1 MTAIVFRNVGIPI
14 PALFLAVAAEPNH
27 NSQQQQN
34 QVFIEGLPIR
44 EFHGIAETASVM
56 LEIRDNFYLN
66 GEPFKIISGAFHY
79 FRTVPEYW
87 QDRIEKLVN
96 MGCNTVETYIPW
108 NFHEPEK
115 GNFRFDGMHDIERF
129 IHLAEK
135 MGLYIIIRP
144 SPYICS
150 EWEFG
155 GLPAWLLRDRNMR
168 LRCSYEPYLNAVKEY
183 YSVLIPKLVPH
194 QCDRGGGVILVQL
207 ENEYGYYG
215 NDTAYLEFLRDTL
228 RELGVTV
235 PFVTS
240 DGPWSE
246 PKFKSGMLN
255 GALPTGNFGS
265 GAEWQFGQMR
275 KYIGE
280 NKPLM
285 CMEFWNGWFD
295 AWGEEHHTTSPEKA
309 ASELDELLK
318 RGSVN
323 FYMFEGGTNF
333 GFMSGRN
340 GGSKTGDVTS
350 YDYDAPLTEDGQITE
365 KYRLF
370 KEVIAK
376 YTDIHEIPL
385 TTEIRR
391 RAYGRISC
399 TGKTDL
405 FSVLDKISVPV
416 KSSYPLTMEDIGQDY
431 GYILYRTKIRDI
443 ETVSEIRL
451 EGAADRVQCY
461 HNGEFVYTAFAENM
475 WEKFEPQQ
483 KRTSGIIDLLCENTG
498 RENFGTG
505 LENQRK
511 GISGGVKIN
520 DHRHFGFEIYPL
532 PLDERQIAALDF
544 GIGYIEN
551 TPAFYR
557 FELDIDEPCDTF
569 LDTDGFG
576 KGCAFVNGFNIGR
589 FWEIGPQ
596 KRLYIPAP
604 LLQIGKNTIVIFETE
619 GKAADS
625 IFLAGEHR
633 LF

>member
-1 MTAIVFRNVGIPI
+1 
-14 PALFLAVAAEPNH
+14 
-27 NSQQQQN
+27 
-34 QVFIEGLPIR
+34 
-44 EFHGIAETASVM
+44 M

-295 AWGEEHHTTSPEKA
+295 AWGEEQHTTSPEKA

-431 GYILYRTKIRDI
+431 GYIFYRMKIRDI

>member
-1 MTAIVFRNVGIPI
+1 
-14 PALFLAVAAEPNH
+14 
-27 NSQQQQN
+27 
-34 QVFIEGLPIR
+34 
-44 EFHGIAETASVM
+44 M

-405 FSVLDKISVPV
+405 FSVLDKISVSV

-431 GYILYRTKIRDI
+431 GYILYRTKIRDV

-532 PLDERQIAALDF
+532 PLDERQLAAVDF

>member
-1 MTAIVFRNVGIPI
+1 
-14 PALFLAVAAEPNH
+14 
-27 NSQQQQN
+27 
-34 QVFIEGLPIR
+34 
-44 EFHGIAETASVM
+44 M

-135 MGLYIIIRP
+135 MGLYIIIRT

-295 AWGEEHHTTSPEKA
+295 AWGEEQHTTSPEKA

-431 GYILYRTKIRDI
+431 GYILYRMKIRDI

>member
-1 MTAIVFRNVGIPI
+1 
-14 PALFLAVAAEPNH
+14 
-27 NSQQQQN
+27 
-34 QVFIEGLPIR
+34 
-44 EFHGIAETASVM
+44 M

-115 GNFRFDGMHDIERF
+115 GNFRFDGMHDIEHF

-135 MGLYIIIRP
+135 LGLYIIIRP

-431 GYILYRTKIRDI
+431 GYILYRTKIRDV

-532 PLDERQIAALDF
+532 PLDERQLAALDF

>member
-1 MTAIVFRNVGIPI
+1 
-14 PALFLAVAAEPNH
+14 
-27 NSQQQQN
+27 
-34 QVFIEGLPIR
+34 
-44 EFHGIAETASVM
+44 M

-323 FYMFEGGTNF
+323 FYMFEGGTDF

-405 FSVLDKISVPV
+405 FSVLDKISVSV

-431 GYILYRTKIRDI
+431 GYILYRTKIRDV

-532 PLDERQIAALDF
+532 PLDERQLAALDF

>member
-1 MTAIVFRNVGIPI
+1 
-14 PALFLAVAAEPNH
+14 
-27 NSQQQQN
+27 
-34 QVFIEGLPIR
+34 
-44 EFHGIAETASVM
+44 M

-240 DGPWSE
+240 DGPGSE

>member
-1 MTAIVFRNVGIPI
+1 
-14 PALFLAVAAEPNH
+14 
-27 NSQQQQN
+27 
-34 QVFIEGLPIR
+34 
-44 EFHGIAETASVM
+44 M

-391 RAYGRISC
+391 SAYGRISC

-431 GYILYRTKIRDI
+431 GYILYRTKIRDV

>member
-1 MTAIVFRNVGIPI
+1 
-14 PALFLAVAAEPNH
+14 
-27 NSQQQQN
+27 
-34 QVFIEGLPIR
+34 
-44 EFHGIAETASVM
+44 M

-135 MGLYIIIRP
+135 LGLYIIIRP

-246 PKFKSGMLN
+246 PIFKSGMLN

-333 GFMSGRN
+333 GFMSVRN

>member
-1 MTAIVFRNVGIPI
+1 
-14 PALFLAVAAEPNH
+14 
-27 NSQQQQN
+27 
-34 QVFIEGLPIR
+34 
-44 EFHGIAETASVM
+44 M
-56 LEIRDNFYLN
+56 LEISDNFYLN

-87 QDRIEKLVN
+87 QDRLEKLVN

-115 GNFRFDGMHDIERF
+115 GNFRFDGMHDIEHF

-135 MGLYIIIRP
+135 LGLYIIIRP

-228 RELGVTV
+228 CELGVTV
-235 PFVTS
+235 PLVTS

-246 PKFKSGMLN
+246 PIFKSGMVN

-431 GYILYRTKIRDI
+431 GYILYRTKIRDV

-625 IFLAGEHR
+625 IFLAGEYR

>member
-1 MTAIVFRNVGIPI
+1 
-14 PALFLAVAAEPNH
+14 
-27 NSQQQQN
+27 
-34 QVFIEGLPIR
+34 
-44 EFHGIAETASVM
+44 M

-87 QDRIEKLVN
+87 QDRLEKLVN

-108 NFHEPEK
+108 NFHEPKK
-115 GNFRFDGMHDIERF
+115 GEFRFDGMHDIERF
-129 IHLAEK
+129 IQLAEK
-135 MGLYIIIRP
+135 LGLYIIIRP

-194 QCDRGGGVILVQL
+194 QCDRSGGIILMQL

-246 PKFKSGMLN
+246 PIFKSGMVD

-275 KYIGE
+275 KFIGE
-280 NKPLM
+280 DKPLM

-309 ASELDELLK
+309 AAELDELLK

-376 YTDIHEIPL
+376 YADIHEIPL

-391 RAYGRISC
+391 KAYGRISC

-416 KSSYPLTMEDIGQDY
+416 KSSYPLTMEDIGQNY
-431 GYILYRTKIRDI
+431 GYILYRMKIGDG
-443 ETVSEIRL
+443 ETVNEIRL

-461 HNGEFVYTAFAENM
+461 HNGKYVYTAFAENM

-483 KRTSGIIDLLCENTG
+483 KRTGGIIDLLCENTG

-511 GISGGVKIN
+511 GISCGVKIN
-520 DHRHFGFEIYPL
+520 DHRQFGFEFFPL
-532 PLDERQIAALDF
+532 PLDEKQIAALDF
-544 GIGYIEN
+544 GSGYIEN
-551 TPAFYR
+551 APAFYR

-569 LDTDGFG
+569 LDTGGFG

-604 LLQIGKNTIVIFETE
+604 LLHRGNNSIIIFETE
-619 GKAADS
+619 GKAAEE
-625 IFLAGEHR
+625 ILLADKGC
-633 LF
+633 LG

>member
-1 MTAIVFRNVGIPI
+1 
-14 PALFLAVAAEPNH
+14 
-27 NSQQQQN
+27 
-34 QVFIEGLPIR
+34 
-44 EFHGIAETASVM
+44 M

>member
-1 MTAIVFRNVGIPI
+1 
-14 PALFLAVAAEPNH
+14 
-27 NSQQQQN
+27 
-34 QVFIEGLPIR
+34 
-44 EFHGIAETASVM
+44 M

-135 MGLYIIIRP
+135 LGLYIIIRP

-295 AWGEEHHTTSPEKA
+295 AWGEEQHTTSPEKA

-431 GYILYRTKIRDI
+431 GYILYRMKIRDI

>member
-1 MTAIVFRNVGIPI
+1 
-14 PALFLAVAAEPNH
+14 
-27 NSQQQQN
+27 
-34 QVFIEGLPIR
+34 
-44 EFHGIAETASVM
+44 M

-405 FSVLDKISVPV
+405 FSVLDKISVSV

-431 GYILYRTKIRDI
+431 GYILYRTKIRDV

-532 PLDERQIAALDF
+532 PLDERQLAALEF

>member
-1 MTAIVFRNVGIPI
+1 
-14 PALFLAVAAEPNH
+14 
-27 NSQQQQN
+27 
-34 QVFIEGLPIR
+34 
-44 EFHGIAETASVM
+44 M

-532 PLDERQIAALDF
+532 PLDERQLAALDF

>member
-1 MTAIVFRNVGIPI
+1 
-14 PALFLAVAAEPNH
+14 
-27 NSQQQQN
+27 
-34 QVFIEGLPIR
+34 
-44 EFHGIAETASVM
+44 M

-87 QDRIEKLVN
+87 HDRIEKLVN